1 MIELKFLQEIIQS
14 LSSEHDTL
22 YDEHLYNCSKICFS
36 FLSFS
41 VEEVYGYYIDY

>member
-22 YDEHLYNCSKICFS
+22 MMSINFGSNCSKICFS
-36 FLSFS
+36 LLSFS
-41 VEEVYGYYIDY
+41 VAEMYG